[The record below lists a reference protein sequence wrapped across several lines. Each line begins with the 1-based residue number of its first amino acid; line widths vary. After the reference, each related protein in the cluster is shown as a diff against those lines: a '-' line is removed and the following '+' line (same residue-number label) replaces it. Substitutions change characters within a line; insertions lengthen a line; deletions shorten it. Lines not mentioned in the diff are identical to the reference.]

1 MRNSQKTQVGGRSN
15 RAIAARVAMCSALK
29 REPSGSRAN
38 PERQRHPLSVSRKA
52 IYLWITDERS
62 ETNAPDYSNAVYD
75 SAALDDSPAPD
86 YSNAAYDSTAFLP
99 TAKSFM
105 RIIKIDQSIVY
116 WHQPRPFRHCEIR
129 TVTGFRFSQNLRIDG
144 PDTRRGPRS
153 CAFG

>member
-1 MRNSQKTQVGGRSN
+1 M
-15 RAIAARVAMCSALK
+15 
-29 REPSGSRAN
+29 
-38 PERQRHPLSVSRKA
+38 
-52 IYLWITDERS
+52 WITDERS

-116 WHQPRPFRHCEIR
+116 WHQQPLDSSAAPGC
-129 TVTGFRFSQNLRIDG
+129 
-144 PDTRRGPRS
+144 
-153 CAFG
+153 